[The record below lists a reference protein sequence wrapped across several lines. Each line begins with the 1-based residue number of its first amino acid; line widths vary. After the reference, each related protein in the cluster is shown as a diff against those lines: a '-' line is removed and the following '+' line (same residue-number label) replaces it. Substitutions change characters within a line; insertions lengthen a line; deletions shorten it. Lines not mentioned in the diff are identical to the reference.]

1 MKDIFKDVLGIE
13 GVYGVIVLSG
23 EGIVLLSNFSAAHV
37 HEEDRLNQ
45 VDWPSF
51 VAELTGISDAEF
63 IYDMARFYI
72 KKTAPGFLI
81 VVMGDH
87 APISM
92 VRLNCQV
99 LSIDRMKPAS
109 KRIGEILR
117 TKIF

>member
-1 MKDIFKDVLGIE
+1 MKDIFKDVLGID
-13 GVYGVIVLSG
+13 GVQGVIVLSG
-23 EGIVLLSNFSAAHV
+23 EGRVLLSKFSTAHA
-37 HEEDRLNQ
+37 HEEDKLNQ
-45 VDWPSF
+45 VDWTSF
-51 VAELTGISDAEF
+51 AAELAGISDAEL

-72 KKTAPGFLI
+72 KKTEPGFLI

-99 LSIDRMKPAS
+99 LSLDRMKPAS